1 MQALGAKFKGF
12 GYNPALTAGLECGAA
27 FAQLS
32 GKDALIR
39 QLVAAEYSHMYGK
52 GLVEPEFQKF
62 VLLLSHGVSVEDS
75 AVAPMAALKAVYAAI
90 LEAINS
96 KVGI

>member
-1 MQALGAKFKGF
+1 
-12 GYNPALTAGLECGAA
+12 
-27 FAQLS
+27 
-32 GKDALIR
+32 
-39 QLVAAEYSHMYGK
+39 MYGK